1 MKVTISFTHNIV
13 LRYSLQKEVKILE
26 DIASKIKDPKL
37 SGKIDLYTELP
48 ACQSC
53 TNVILEFRKKF
64 PNIELNIFTK

>member
-1 MKVTISFTHNIV
+1 M
-13 LRYSLQKEVKILE
+13 E
-26 DIASKIKDPKL
+26 DIASKIKDPNI
-37 SGKIDLYTELP
+37 SGKIDLFTELP